1 MYTASALAAGGKLF
15 NTVFG
20 IDYHIALAIG
30 AGVILCYTFMGGFM
44 AVCVTDFVQG
54 TLMLIGLLV
63 VPLVAYFMLPGNLT
77 DLLNQSGAPGGAAA
91 FLNAFENGERNYT
104 FIEIFHSLHGDWD
117 IVECPIFLPVL
128 WL

>member
-44 AVCVTDFVQG
+44 AVYVTDFVQG
-54 TLMLIGLLV
+54 TLIADRSSCCTAGCLFY
-63 VPLVAYFMLPGNLT
+63 A
-77 DLLNQSGAPGGAAA
+77 SGKSGW
-91 FLNAFENGERNYT
+91 
-104 FIEIFHSLHGDWD
+104 I
-117 IVECPIFLPVL
+117 C
-128 WL
+128 